1 MQLPTIRGLVIGG
14 KGNRVSHSW
23 FGDHVSS
30 KGVTGSDISQG
41 AMNGKPVTLKILDS
55 IMNSARPILFG
66 YPINEASHL
75 DVESYQGI
83 PNNDF
88 SLSRIDLDKSDVCP
102 TAVADLE
109 FLAMKCLR

>member
-1 MQLPTIRGLVIGG
+1 MQLPTVRGLVIGG

-23 FGDHVSS
+23 FGHHVSS

-41 AMNGKPVTLKILDS
+41 EMNGKPVTLKILDS

-88 SLSRIDLDKSDVCP
+88 SLSRIDLDKSEVCP

-109 FLAMKCLR
+109 FLAMKCFR